1 MNDLLIVWRQT
12 ARECVRRRVF
22 WIVPIG
28 TIAYLALYALGTR
41 TASNSVEGGFI
52 RGGSEVSFLVE
63 EQIVVGSTLSGLSL
77 FCTLFLASVIGVF
90 LTFGSVR
97 GDAESGVLQAILVRP
112 LGRLTYLG
120 GKYFGAASIAVLYG
134 MFLYVCSIAI
144 TEVMG
149 GWHPDRPVAAA
160 LHLAGGIAIV
170 TLLSLVGS
178 ILMST
183 IANGIAVF
191 MLYGAGLLAGLL
203 EQIGSAINSPD
214 LERLGTVAAWV
225 LPFEALY
232 QAALATLTA
241 ETSGLTGFVVRLG
254 PLGGAHEGGPGL
266 VFYSLAYAAV
276 VGGLGCLMFSKKDL

>member
-1 MNDLLIVWRQT
+1 VNDVLIVWRQT

-22 WIVPIG
+22 LIVPIG
-28 TIAYLALYALGTR
+28 TVAYLALYALGTR
-41 TASNSVEGGFI
+41 IAFNSVDRLPTRNVGLI
-52 RGGSEVSFLVE
+52 LE
-63 EQIVVGSTLSGLSL
+63 EQIIVGATLSGLSL

-120 GKYFGAASIAVLYG
+120 GKYVGAVSIAVLYG
-134 MFLYVCSIAI
+134 MFLYLCSIAI
-144 TEVMG
+144 TQMMG
-149 GWHPDRPVAAA
+149 GWHPDRPIVTA
-160 LHLAGGIAIV
+160 LYLAGGIAVV
-170 TLLSLVGS
+170 TLLSLIGS
-178 ILMST
+178 ILMSAV
-183 IANGIAVF
+183 ANGIAVF

-214 LERLGTVAAWV
+214 LERLGTIAAWV

-232 QAALATLTA
+232 QAGLATLTA

-254 PLGGAHEGGPGL
+254 PLGGAHPGGADL
-266 VFYSLAYAAV
+266 VFYSLAYVTAL
-276 VGGLGCLMFSKKDL
+276 GGLGCLMFSRKDL